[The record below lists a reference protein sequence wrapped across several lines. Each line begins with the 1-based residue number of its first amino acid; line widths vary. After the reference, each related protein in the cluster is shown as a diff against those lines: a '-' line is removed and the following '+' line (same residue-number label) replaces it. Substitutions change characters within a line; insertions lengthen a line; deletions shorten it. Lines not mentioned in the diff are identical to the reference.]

1 MTQPQLK
8 AAKSARVTR
17 DVHRG
22 VRKALI
28 GFPEFIIQ
36 DSVHWD
42 NFVQKLRAVLPLTLK
57 FVEKTGAETYPSRV
71 SGTSY
76 DGGSSTLTVHMT
88 KEFEMSDLRIY
99 HLMSYPELVQ
109 NLKTTAISLATRS
122 PGTYILVSWSHT
134 DESSVCARTP
144 LSFPTL
150 FTLTPLSFP
159 TLFALTDYLDETI
172 EEADAHPVACLSWE
186 KHIYFANAGGTLIE
200 ILYPVRQETFGV

>member
-28 GFPEFIIQ
+28 GFPDFVIEG
-36 DSVHWD
+36 SVHWD

-150 FTLTPLSFP
+150 F
-159 TLFALTDYLDETI
+159 ALTDYLDETI